1 MSDIII
7 EYSVPCFENFLK
19 QFDITKANAIKKR
32 MRDYAD
38 DVYPLPFTHSCK
50 EVGVFAQKILLPD
63 FEVVIIFD
71 KFDDKWVLIEGYSY
85 FPRVG

>member
-1 MSDIII
+1 MSDIIVD
-7 EYSVPCFENFLK
+7 YSVPNFDNFLNL
-19 QFDITKANAIKKR
+19 FDEEKANAIKQR

-50 EVGVFAQKILLPD
+50 EVGDFAQKILLPD

-71 KFDDKWVLIEGYSY
+71 KFDDKWILIEGYPY
-85 FPRVG
+85 HPRVG